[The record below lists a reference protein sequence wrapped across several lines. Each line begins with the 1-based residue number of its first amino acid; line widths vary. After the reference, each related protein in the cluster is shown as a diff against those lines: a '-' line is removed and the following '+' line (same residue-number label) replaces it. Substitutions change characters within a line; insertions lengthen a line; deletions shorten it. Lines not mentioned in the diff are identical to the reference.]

1 MSVEHFRQVDSEPE
15 TKTQTK
21 SETTKPKP
29 KESPLLT
36 ELRQYQNKT
45 VELFTKE
52 GLQLPHEIAGQKMYV
67 DDFVRK
73 VNEEKGP
80 IQKIITTMKR
90 IPKVVR
96 DEKTGQ
102 ARKIDVLEVH
112 SELRGVDWK
121 NNPLRVTDYY
131 DGFYY
136 RPEFRTVTK
145 GRDDDTGDLIL
156 EKQHMGINKIHTI
169 ELTDKNRRQ
178 IVDDFIN
185 RATGTYRDEI
195 LFYYQVPSSVRGAG
209 HRDGSAPTLIPVEA
223 INRMMT
229 FILKSETFKIREI
242 SSWVYALSLALF
254 VNSPLN
260 ILIFFL
266 FKITSFIA

>member
-1 MSVEHFRQVDSEPE
+1 MSVENFTQVETETE
-15 TKTQTK
+15 TKT
-21 SETTKPKP
+21 KPK

-36 ELRQYQNKT
+36 ELRQYQKKT

-52 GLQLPHEIAGQKMYV
+52 GVELPNDIAGQKRHV

-73 VNEEKGP
+73 VKEDKGP

-112 SELRGVDWK
+112 SELRGYDWK
-121 NNPLRVTDYY
+121 NNPLRVIDYY

-156 EKQHMGINKIHTI
+156 EKQQMGIDKIHTI
-169 ELTDKNRRQ
+169 ELKEKTRRQ
-178 IVDDFIN
+178 TIDKIIN
-185 RATGTYRDEI
+185 NATGTYRDEI
-195 LFYYQVPSSVRGAG
+195 LFYYQVPSSVKGAG
-209 HRDGSAPTLIPVEA
+209 HRDGSYTYDQF
-223 INRMMT
+223 IN
-229 FILKSETFKIREI
+229 
-242 SSWVYALSLALF
+242 SSPEEMEHIAWTR
-254 VNSPLN
+254 PLPLHAN
-260 ILIFFL
+260 
-266 FKITSFIA
+266 KDRKGYMG